1 METLLQDLR
10 IAFRSLRHHPAFAL
24 ACILCVALGI
34 AANVFV
40 WSPFNALVLRP
51 LPYRDADRVV
61 QLSMWQMNE
70 QRRTGMSFSYPDYED
85 LVRAAAVRH
94 DVFSDVSAW
103 TPRRWNVGGLNE
115 PERLSGARVGASLF
129 PTLGLQPALGRFFQP
144 EEELDGKVMV
154 LGHGV
159 WQRKYGGDS
168 TIVGRTLRVNDEPY
182 TVIGVM
188 QEGMRFP
195 EQEDLWLPLE
205 PGAMREHRD
214 WRYLQV
220 TARLAPGVTV
230 EGANAWLRDF
240 MRPIEARFPATNRGF
255 SAWLQPLQEEV
266 ASEVRKIFLIMI
278 GAVAFVLLIA
288 CANVANLLL
297 VRGAARQREIALRSA
312 MGATRGRI
320 VRQLLTESLVL
331 AFAGGALGV
340 LLGTWGI
347 EVFAAMNAPVTMPF
361 WMKFDVDS
369 TVLLVSA
376 GLTVLTG
383 IVFGLAPA
391 LRLSATSVGETLKQA
406 GGRSASAG
414 GWAGRLRSSLV
425 VAQLTMSLVL
435 LVGATLMIRSFLATQ
450 AADLG
455 MRPRGVLT
463 MDMALAGVRY
473 DNDTARQALL
483 ATMERELRAIPGV
496 TAVGFTSVMPVKHC
510 CTDTNYFPDGK
521 EYPQSDGPTALIYD
535 VSPGFIEAAGM
546 TIVAGRGILSTD
558 DAAGERVALI
568 DEVFAGREWPGVS
581 AVGRRF
587 KDRANDTLWT
597 TVVGVV
603 RHVVPRKLSDDH
615 ETAEVFFPL
624 AQRGDRSLTVAVRTT
639 SDPSSLVRPVQEAML
654 RIDREL
660 PLAEVEPMTL
670 SVWNRMFEARVYGTQ
685 FATFGL
691 AALVLAGIGLYGVV
705 SYSVAQRTHEMGI
718 RMALGAGQR
727 AIVHLVVTDSAR
739 LVGIGVALGIPA
751 AFVLAQLL
759 RGALFGVQATDLSTF
774 VGIPLFLVAVS
785 LVAAFVPARRASRVD
800 PAVALRND

>member
-10 IAFRSLRHHPAFAL
+10 IAFRSLRHHAGFAA

-40 WSPFNALVLRP
+40 WSPFNALVVRP
-51 LPYRDADRVV
+51 LPYRDASRVV
-61 QLSMWQMNE
+61 QLNMWQMNE
-70 QRRTGMSFSYPDYED
+70 ERRSGMSFSFPDYED
-85 LVRAAAVRH
+85 LVRAASVRH
-94 DVFSDVSAW
+94 DIFSDVSAW
-103 TPRRWNVGGLNE
+103 TTRRWNLGGLNE
-115 PERLSGARVGASLF
+115 PERLNGARVGAALF
-129 PTLGLQPALGRFFQP
+129 PALGLKPALGRFFQRD
-144 EEELDGKVMV
+144 EELTGKVMV
-154 LGHGV
+154 LGYGV
-159 WQRKYGGDS
+159 WRRKFGADS
-168 TIVGRTLRVNDEPY
+168 SVIGRSLRVNGEPY
-182 TVIGVM
+182 TVVGVM

-195 EQEDLWLPLE
+195 EQEELWLPLE

-220 TARLAPGVTV
+220 TARLADGVSP
-230 EGANAWLRDF
+230 EAANGWLRDF
-240 MRPIEARFPATNRGF
+240 MRPIAEKFPASNRGF

-266 ASEVRKIFLIMI
+266 AGEVRKIFLVML

-297 VRGAARQREIALRSA
+297 VRGSARQREIALRSA
-312 MGATRGRI
+312 IGATRGRI
-320 VRQLLTESLVL
+320 IRQLLTESLVL
-331 AFAGGALGV
+331 ALAGGALGV
-340 LLGTWGI
+340 LMGSWSI
-347 EVFAAMNAPVTMPF
+347 EVFAATNAPTNMPF
-361 WMKFDVDS
+361 WMKFDVDR
-369 TVLLVSA
+369 TVLLISA

-406 GGRSASAG
+406 GGRSVSAG

-425 VAQLTMSLVL
+425 VVQLTLSLVL

-450 AADLG
+450 EADLG
-455 MRPRGVLT
+455 LRPRGLLT
-463 MDMALAGVRY
+463 MDMALAGARY
-473 DNDTARQALL
+473 DNDTSKQALL
-483 ATMERELRAIPGV
+483 AAMERELHAIPGV
-496 TAVGFTSVMPVKHC
+496 TAVGFTSSMPVKSC
-510 CTDTNYFPDGK
+510 CTDTNYFPEGK
-521 EYPQSDGPTALIYD
+521 EYPESDGPTALVYD
-535 VSPGFIEAAGM
+535 VSSGFVEAAGL
-546 TIVAGRGILSTD
+546 TIIEGRGILPTD

-568 DEVFAGREWPGVS
+568 DDVFARREWPGTS

-587 KDRANDTLWT
+587 KDGASDTLWN

-603 RHVVPRKLSDDH
+603 RHVVPRKISDNRQ
-615 ETAEVFFPL
+615 TAEVFFSL
-624 AQRGDRSLTVAVRTT
+624 AQRGDRNLTALVRTT
-639 SDPSSLVRPVQEAML
+639 SDPSTLVRPVQEAML

-660 PLAEVEPMTL
+660 PLAEVEPMSQ
-670 SVWNRMFEARVYGTQ
+670 SVWNRMFEARVYGLM
-685 FATFGL
+685 FAAFGL

-727 AIVHLVVTDSAR
+727 AIVRLVVSDSAR
-739 LVGIGVALGIPA
+739 LVGAGVVLGVPA
-751 AFVLAQLL
+751 AFGLAQLL
-759 RGALFGVQATDLSTF
+759 RGALYGVQTTDVATF

>member
-1 METLLQDLR
+1 METLLRDLR
-10 IAFRSLRHHPAFAL
+10 IALRSLRHHPAFAL

-40 WSPFNALVLRP
+40 WSPFNALVVRP
-51 LPYRDADRVV
+51 LPYRDADRIVS
-61 QLSMWQMNE
+61 LSMWQMNE

-85 LVRAAAVRH
+85 LARVVGERH
-94 DVFSDVSAW
+94 DVFSDISAW
-103 TPRRWNVGGLNE
+103 TLRRWNLGGLTE
-115 PERLSGARVGASLF
+115 PERLNGARVGAALF
-129 PTLGLQPALGRFFQP
+129 PTLGLKPALGRFFQP
-144 EEELDGKVMV
+144 DEDLAGKVMV
-154 LGHGV
+154 LGYGV
-159 WQRKYGGDS
+159 WRRKFGGDS
-168 TIVGRTLRVNDEPY
+168 SVVGRTLRVNDEPY

-188 QEGMRFP
+188 QEGMQFP
-195 EQEDLWLPLE
+195 EQEEIWLPLE
-205 PGAMREHRD
+205 PGAMREHRE
-214 WRYLQV
+214 WRDLQV
-220 TARLAPGVTV
+220 TARLASGVTV
-230 EGANAWLRDF
+230 AGADAWLRDF
-240 MRPIEARFPATNRGF
+240 MRPIEARFPGSNRGF

-266 ASEVRKIFLIMI
+266 AGEVRKIFLVMI

-297 VRGAARQREIALRSA
+297 ARGAARQREIALRAA

-331 AFAGGALGV
+331 ALAGGALGV
-340 LLGTWGI
+340 LVGTWAI
-347 EVFAAMNAPVTMPF
+347 EVFSATNAPSTMPF
-361 WMKFDVDS
+361 WMKFDVDR

-425 VAQLTMSLVL
+425 VTQLALSLVL

-450 AADLG
+450 EADLG
-455 MRPRGVLT
+455 MRPRGLLT
-463 MDMALAGVRY
+463 MDIALAGARY
-473 DNDTARQALL
+473 GNDTLKESAL
-483 ATMERELRAIPGV
+483 ASMERELGAIPGV
-496 TAVGFTSVMPVKHC
+496 TAVGFTSVMPVKQC
-510 CTDTNYFPDGK
+510 CSETNYFPDGK
-521 EYPQSDGPTALIYD
+521 EYPQSDGPTALVFG
-535 VSPGFIEAAGM
+535 VSPGFLGAAGM
-546 TIVAGRGILSTD
+546 TLLEGRGILPTD

-568 DEVFAGREWPGVS
+568 DEAFAEREWPGVS

-587 KDRANDTLWT
+587 KDGANQTLWT

-603 RHVVPRKLSDDH
+603 RHVVPRKLSDNRQA
-615 ETAEVFFPL
+615 AEVFFPL
-624 AQRGDRSLTVAVRTT
+624 AQRGHPNLTIAVRTAR
-639 SDPSSLVRPVQEAML
+639 DPSSLVRPVQAAIR

-660 PLAEVEPMTL
+660 PLAAIEPMTL
-670 SVWNRMFEARVYGTQ
+670 SVWNRMFEPRVYGTM
-685 FATFGL
+685 FAAFGL

-727 AIVHLVVTDSAR
+727 AIIRLVVSDSAR
-739 LVGIGVALGIPA
+739 LVGIGVAIGIPA
-751 AFVLAQLL
+751 AFGLAQLL
-759 RGALFGVQATDLSTF
+759 RSSLFGVQTTDVATF

-785 LVAAFVPARRASRVD
+785 LLAAFVPARRASRVD